1 MRASTPLAPRLRQG
15 VIFRITRLRQGVI
28 CGGVWFARVGLRA
41 REMLAYPY

>member
-28 CGGVWFARVGLRA
+28 CGGGGLRG
-41 REMLAYPY
+41 LG